1 MKYAMIATWR
11 MAVEGITSSK
21 EILEK
26 GGTAGDAIENAIKM
40 VEDYPFYK
48 SVGYGGL
55 PNEDCEV
62 ELDAAY
68 MDGDTLDIGAVAGI
82 KDYKNPISIARK
94 LSKERFNCFLVGA
107 GAEAYAHKEGFERV
121 NMLTDRAK
129 MHYQKRRKETIEK
142 GLSPYDGHDTVGMIA
157 LDSEKKMV
165 AGTSTSGLFMK
176 KRGRV
181 GDSPL
186 SGSGFY
192 VDSEVGGASATGL
205 GDEKKMVAGTSTS
218 GLFMKK
224 RGRVGDSPL
233 SGSGFYVDSEVGGAS
248 ATGLGEDLMKGCIS
262 YEIVRLMKEGY
273 HPQEAADKA
282 VEDLNEEL
290 KRRRG
295 KAGDLSVVCLNNKGE
310 FGVATNI
317 DGFSFSVMTDDMEP
331 TVYVCKNV
339 DGKTTYEVASEEWLD
354 AYLKRIKSPITFD

>member
-157 LDSEKKMV
+157 LDC
-165 AGTSTSGLFMK
+165 
-176 KRGRV
+176 
-181 GDSPL
+181 
-186 SGSGFY
+186 
-192 VDSEVGGASATGL
+192 
-205 GDEKKMVAGTSTS
+205 EKKMVAGTSTS

-282 VEDLNEEL
+282 VEDLNSEL

-317 DGFSFSVMTDDMEP
+317 DGFSFSVMTEDMEP

-339 DGKTTYEVASEEWLD
+339 NGKTTYEIASKEWLD

>member
-21 EILEK
+21 QILEK

-205 GDEKKMVAGTSTS
+205 G
-218 GLFMKK
+218 
-224 RGRVGDSPL
+224 
-233 SGSGFYVDSEVGGAS
+233 
-248 ATGLGEDLMKGCIS
+248 EDLMKGCIS

-282 VEDLNEEL
+282 VEDLNAEL
-290 KRRRG
+290 RKRRG

-339 DGKTTYEVASEEWLD
+339 NGKTTYEVASEEWLD

>member
-11 MAVEGITSSK
+11 MAVEVITSSK

-205 GDEKKMVAGTSTS
+205 G
-218 GLFMKK
+218 
-224 RGRVGDSPL
+224 
-233 SGSGFYVDSEVGGAS
+233 
-248 ATGLGEDLMKGCIS
+248 EDLMKGCIS

-282 VEDLNEEL
+282 VEDLNAEL

-317 DGFSFSVMTDDMEP
+317 DGFSFSVVTEDMEP

-339 DGKTTYEVASEEWLD
+339 DGKTTYEIASEEWLD

>member
-205 GDEKKMVAGTSTS
+205 G
-218 GLFMKK
+218 
-224 RGRVGDSPL
+224 
-233 SGSGFYVDSEVGGAS
+233 
-248 ATGLGEDLMKGCIS
+248 EDLMKGCIS

-282 VEDLNEEL
+282 VEDLNAEL
-290 KRRRG
+290 KKRRG

-317 DGFSFSVMTDDMEP
+317 DGFSFSVVTEDMEP

-339 DGKTTYEVASEEWLD
+339 DGKTTYEIASEEWLD

>member
-21 EILEK
+21 QILEK
-26 GGTAGDAIENAIKM
+26 GGTAGDAIGNAIKM

-205 GDEKKMVAGTSTS
+205 G
-218 GLFMKK
+218 
-224 RGRVGDSPL
+224 
-233 SGSGFYVDSEVGGAS
+233 
-248 ATGLGEDLMKGCIS
+248 EDLMKGCIS

-282 VEDLNEEL
+282 VEDLNAEL
-290 KRRRG
+290 KKRRG

-339 DGKTTYEVASEEWLD
+339 NGKTTYEVASEEWLD

>member
-11 MAVEGITSSK
+11 MAVEGITSSA
-21 EILEK
+21 ELLRDEK
-26 GGTAGDAIENAIKM
+26 SAGDAIENAIKM
-40 VEDYPFYK
+40 VEDFPFYK

-55 PNEDCEV
+55 PNEECEV

-68 MDGDTLDIGAVAGI
+68 MDGDSLSIGAIAGI
-82 KDYKNPISIARK
+82 KDFKNPISIARK
-94 LSKERFNCFLVGA
+94 LSNEQVNCFLQGL
-107 GAEAYAHKEGFERV
+107 GAEAFAHKNGFERV

-129 MHYQKRRKETIEK
+129 LHYEKKRREIAKE
-142 GLSPYDGHDTVGMIA
+142 GLSPYDGHDTVGMVA
-157 LDSEKKMV
+157 LDSNKKMV

-176 KRGRV
+176 KKGRV

-192 VDSEVGGASATGL
+192 VDSEVGGAT
-205 GDEKKMVAGTSTS
+205 
-218 GLFMKK
+218 
-224 RGRVGDSPL
+224 
-233 SGSGFYVDSEVGGAS
+233 

-273 HPQEAADKA
+273 HPQEAADMA
-282 VEDLNEEL
+282 VEKLDKEL
-290 KRRRG
+290 IRRRG
-295 KAGDLSVVCLNNKGE
+295 KAGDLSVVALNNKGE

-317 DGFSFSVMTDDMEP
+317 EGFSFSVVTEDLEP
-331 TVYVCKNV
+331 TVYVCNKQEN
-339 DGKTTYEVASEEWLD
+339 GKTTYEVASQEWLD

>member
-11 MAVEGITSSK
+11 MAIEGVTSSTELLINGK
-21 EILEK
+21 S
-26 GGTAGDAIENAIKM
+26 AGDAIENAIRM
-40 VEDYPFYK
+40 VEDFPFYK

-55 PNEDCEV
+55 PNEECEV

-68 MDGDTLDIGAVAGI
+68 MDGDSLSIGAIAGI
-82 KDYKNPISIARK
+82 KDFKNPISIARK
-94 LSKERFNCFLVGA
+94 LSYEEVNCFLQGL
-107 GAEAYAHKEGFERV
+107 GAEAFAHKNGFERV

-129 MHYQKRRKETIEK
+129 LHYEKKRREIAKE

-157 LDSEKKMV
+157 LDSNKKMV

-176 KRGRV
+176 KKGRV

-192 VDSEVGGASATGL
+192 VDSEVGGAT
-205 GDEKKMVAGTSTS
+205 
-218 GLFMKK
+218 
-224 RGRVGDSPL
+224 
-233 SGSGFYVDSEVGGAS
+233 

-273 HPQEAADKA
+273 HPQEATDIA
-282 VEDLNEEL
+282 VNKLNKDLI
-290 KRRRG
+290 KRRG
-295 KAGDLSVVCLNNKGE
+295 NAGDISVVALNNKGE

-317 DGFSFSVMTDDMEP
+317 EGFSFSVATEELEP
-331 TVYVCKNV
+331 VVYVCNKQEN
-339 DGKTTYEVASEEWLD
+339 GKTTYEVASEEWLNE
-354 AYLKRIKSPITFD
+354 YLKRIKSPITFD

>member
-1 MKYAMIATWR
+1 MWGIIATWR
-11 MAVEGITSSK
+11 MAVEGITTASK
-21 EILEK
+21 MLKE
-26 GGTAGDAIENAIKM
+26 GADAGDAIETAIRE
-40 VEDYPFYK
+40 VEDFPYYK

-55 PNEDCEV
+55 PNEEMVV

-205 GDEKKMVAGTSTS
+205 G
-218 GLFMKK
+218 
-224 RGRVGDSPL
+224 
-233 SGSGFYVDSEVGGAS
+233 
-248 ATGLGEDLMKGCIS
+248 EDLMKGCIS

-282 VEDLNEEL
+282 VEDLNAEL

-317 DGFSFSVMTDDMEP
+317 DGFSFSVMTEDMEP

-339 DGKTTYEVASEEWLD
+339 DGKTTYEIASEEWLD